1 LNRVWRGSGLQA
13 GRWLSVLAAGFSLGL
28 STAWC
33 EPVLYEGAG
42 TWAVIE
48 GLSQTLP
55 PPLPDWEWESGVWV
69 GRIPAGTL
77 ELKAGDAVLQ
87 TAKAQPLP
95 PAPIRLSLQR
105 NPFGKCLIRSL
116 STRYDSLV
124 KSRQWSLIFDKE
136 GEEPDF
142 TPIPMPVGPKV
153 RLVLEMEDVRT
164 GQRWNL
170 LPTRRGR
177 EGGMFSLGGAARI
190 YAGTVDEG
198 DLEWNL
204 LVVPGEAGQTVLQGR
219 ILVMES
225 DSRRVRFRV
234 MIQSAVS
241 GVPLL
246 QEDSP
251 PAVVALMDGIAT
263 GLFPD
268 LAEPRRFRAVR
279 DVPDRMGLE
288 FDLAVTK
295 ATGNFPR
302 TATFSLEL
310 VSWKSAD
317 SATAASEA
325 VARIARAGGTV
336 PVPES
341 ILQGGIESAAVLE
354 PGRTWL
360 SPPGGSR
367 GREDTMAYLL
377 LKTSGLF
384 PDHAWSASAF
394 MCVARNAAGENR
406 VESAGDQVVLPINTD
421 PDLKALLE
429 LGQNRGQT
437 VLARIRR
444 TDSPAI
450 WIRTSP
456 DSIGLDYNPQA
467 LFLCDYPAV
476 WSGDSPLPGL
486 DLRHVEAELLAS
498 LACVLKKQNRCL
510 LVSDDGPMAP
520 FTTLHADALV
530 CESTN
535 FAEMTRQ
542 AALAGPRPVLWTVR
556 EPSPAAEALAQDLGF
571 VSLRQKEEN

>member
-1 LNRVWRGSGLQA
+1 LNRVRRGTGFQA
-13 GRWLSVLAAGFSLGL
+13 GRWLSVMALGIGVSLPSARSEL
-28 STAWC
+28 
-33 EPVLYEGAG
+33 VLYEGAG
-42 TWAVIE
+42 TWAAVT
-48 GLSQTLP
+48 GLPETDP
-55 PPLPDWEWESGVWV
+55 PPLPDWERDSGVWV
-69 GRIPAGTL
+69 GRIPAGIL
-77 ELKAGDAVLQ
+77 ELKVGDAVLE
-87 TAKAQPLP
+87 TASAQPLP
-95 PAPIRLSLQR
+95 SAPILLPLQR

-124 KSRQWSLIFDKE
+124 KSRKWSLMFDKE

-142 TPIPMPVGPKV
+142 TPISMPVGPKV
-153 RLVLEMEDVRT
+153 RLVLEMEDVPT
-164 GQRWNL
+164 GKRWNL

-177 EGGMFSLGGAARI
+177 EGGIFSLAGDARL
-190 YAGTVDEG
+190 YAGTVDQG

-204 LVVPGEAGQTVLQGR
+204 LVVPGEEGQTVLQGR
-219 ILVMES
+219 VLVMDS

-234 MIQSAVS
+234 MLQSEVP
-241 GVPLL
+241 GDPLL
-246 QEDSP
+246 QEESP
-251 PAVVALMDGIAT
+251 PAVVALKDGIAT

-279 DVPDRMGLE
+279 DVPERMGLE

-295 ATGNFPR
+295 DTGNFPR

-310 VSWKSAD
+310 VSWESAGPEE
-317 SATAASEA
+317 AASEG
-325 VARIARAGGTV
+325 VARLARTGGTV

-341 ILQGGIESAAVLE
+341 ILLDGIEASAVLE
-354 PGRTWL
+354 PGRTWV
-360 SPPGGSR
+360 SPPGGHR
-367 GREDTMAYLL
+367 GREDTLAYLL

-384 PDHAWSASAF
+384 PDHDWSASAF
-394 MCVARNAAGENR
+394 MCAARNAEGESR
-406 VESAGDQVVLPINTD
+406 LEPLDDQVVVPVNTD
-421 PDLKALLE
+421 PDRKALLE

-444 TDSPAI
+444 SESPAL

-476 WSGDSPLPGL
+476 WGGDSPLPGL
-486 DLRHVEAELLAS
+486 DLRHVEVELLAS
-498 LACVLKKQNRCL
+498 LACVLKEQDRCL

-530 CESTN
+530 CESADP
-535 FAEMTRQ
+535 AEMTRQ
-542 AALAGPRPVLWTVR
+542 AALAGPRPVLWTVT

-571 VSLRQKEEN
+571 VRFRQMEED

>member
-1 LNRVWRGSGLQA
+1 LNRSRRGPGLQA
-13 GRWLSVLAAGFSLGL
+13 GCWLSALAVAFSLSL

-33 EPVLYEGAG
+33 ELVLYEGAG
-42 TWAVIE
+42 TWAAVE
-48 GLSQTLP
+48 GFAETETP
-55 PPLPDWEWESGVWV
+55 PWPDWELESGVWV

-77 ELKAGDAVLQ
+77 ELKTGDTVLQ
-87 TAKAQPLP
+87 TAAAQPLP
-95 PAPIRLSLQR
+95 SPPIRLPLQR

-142 TPIPMPVGPKV
+142 TPIPMPVGPKA
-153 RLVLEMEDVRT
+153 RLVLEMEDAVT

-177 EGGMFSLGGAARI
+177 EGGIFSLRGDARI

-204 LVVPGEAGQTVLQGR
+204 LVVPGGEGQTVLQGR
-219 ILVMES
+219 ILVMKS
-225 DSRRVRFRV
+225 DSRLVRFRV

-246 QEDSP
+246 QEESP
-251 PAVVALMDGIAT
+251 PALVALTDGVAV

-268 LAEPRRFRAVR
+268 LAEPRRFRAVQ
-279 DVPDRMGLE
+279 DMPERMGLE

-310 VSWKSAD
+310 VSWESAGPE
-317 SATAASEA
+317 AAESEG
-325 VARIARAGGTV
+325 VARLARTGGSV

-341 ILQGGIESAAVLE
+341 ILRDGIEASAVLE

-367 GREDTMAYLL
+367 GREDALAFLL

-384 PDHAWSASAF
+384 PDHDWSASAF
-394 MCVARNAAGENR
+394 MCAARNAEGESR
-406 VESAGDQVVLPINTD
+406 VEPEGDQVVVPVNTD
-421 PDLKALLE
+421 PDRKALLE
-429 LGQNRGQT
+429 MGQNRGQN
-437 VLARIRR
+437 VLTRIRR
-444 TDSPAI
+444 SESPAI

-498 LACVLKKQNRCL
+498 LACVLKEQNRCL

-530 CESTN
+530 CES
-535 FAEMTRQ
+535 ADLPEMTRQ
-542 AALAGPRPVLWTVR
+542 AALAGPRPVLWTVQDS
-556 EPSPAAEALAQDLGF
+556 PSAAESLAQDLGF
-571 VSLRQKEEN
+571 VRFHQMEED